1 MYVVLGAFRDVIM
14 DGLEF
19 VEDVLYR
26 FHHDGLQRARERVGI
41 VRIVLPQN
49 ERRLGRLLL
58 LGGLSARLT
67 LEHKIRDRKLGRGR
81 AGLLA
86 FGRIV
91 VFLSDVMEQPSDG
104 VPDCV
109 LCSPIRAPSVPR
121 HFVLGDVE

>member
-1 MYVVLGAFRDVIM
+1 MVLGTFRDVIV

-26 FHHDGLQRARERVGI
+26 LHHDGLQRARERVRI
-41 VRIVLPQN
+41 VRIVLPQH
-49 ERRLGRLLL
+49 ERGLGRPLL
-58 LGGLSARLT
+58 LGRLSARLA
-67 LEHKIRDRKLGRGR
+67 LEDEIRDRKLGRGR

-91 VFLSDVMEQPSDG
+91 VFFSDVMEQPSDG
-104 VPDCV
+104 VPDRV

>member
-1 MYVVLGAFRDVIM
+1 MG
-14 DGLEF
+14 GLEF

-26 FHHDGLQRARERVGI
+26 LHHDGLQRARERVWI
-41 VRIVLPQN
+41 VRIVLPQH
-49 ERRLGRLLL
+49 ERRLGRFLL

-67 LEHKIRDRKLGRGR
+67 LEDEIRDRKLGRGC

-104 VPDCV
+104 VPDRV
-109 LCSPIRAPSVPR
+109 LCSPIRAPSVP
-121 HFVLGDVE
+121 VILC

>member
-1 MYVVLGAFRDVIM
+1 MVLGTFRDVIV

-26 FHHDGLQRARERVGI
+26 LHHDGLQRARERVRI
-41 VRIVLPQN
+41 VRIVLPQH
-49 ERRLGRLLL
+49 ERRLGRPLL
-58 LGGLSARLT
+58 LGRLSARLA

-104 VPDCV
+104 VPDRMFCG
-109 LCSPIRAPSVPR
+109 P
-121 HFVLGDVE
+121 FVASYFG